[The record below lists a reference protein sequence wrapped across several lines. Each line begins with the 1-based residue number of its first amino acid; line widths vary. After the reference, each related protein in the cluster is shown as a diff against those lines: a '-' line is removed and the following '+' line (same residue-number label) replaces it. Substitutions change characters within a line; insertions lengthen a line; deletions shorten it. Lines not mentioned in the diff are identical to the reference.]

1 MRRHE
6 IARGGGRKIDILDA
20 ARRVA
25 GGQERIELLLQHFM
39 ETGTIPHSLLF
50 TGPEGAGKA
59 LLAVELAAR
68 INCASGGGLP
78 DGDCPS
84 CGKVRR
90 LEHPD
95 LHLVFPVPYGE
106 WEKALPV
113 VVESRREDFFA
124 HGEFGSRARSIGIDI
139 IRKVVEAVSKHPFE
153 GRRNVVIVFEAHLMT
168 TEAQNAFLKL
178 LEEPPPSALLVLV
191 TEFPDKLLGT
201 VQSRCRRLRFDFL
214 PAGLV
219 ADFLERFYSVE
230 AGEAKR
236 ISLLAE
242 GNLRRGVRLLEEG
255 FTGMRR
261 DAASIVQLV
270 AKGRG
275 KELIGEAEGLAG
287 RYGREDMVMLLDEV
301 VVLFRLLMRSQA
313 GIATG
318 DESALIGEMLG
329 VEVGKKAAA
338 RDIPSDLCKINR
350 AARNLSR
357 NVDAE
362 LTLSQLLLDLTGKW
376 Y

>member
-1 MRRHE
+1 M
-6 IARGGGRKIDILDA
+6 
-20 ARRVA
+20 
-25 GGQERIELLLQHFM
+25 ELLLGHFV
-39 ETGTIPHSLLF
+39 ETETIPHSLLF
-50 TGPEGAGKA
+50 TGPEGSGKE

-68 INCASGGGLP
+68 LNCASGGGVP

-113 VVESRREDFFA
+113 VIESRREDFFA
-124 HGEFGSRARSIGIDI
+124 HGEFGSKARSIGIDI
-139 IRKVVEAVSKHPFE
+139 IRKVIEAVSKHPFE
-153 GRRNVVIVFEAHLMT
+153 GRRNVVVVFEAHLMT

-178 LEEPPPSALLVLV
+178 LEEPPPSAILVLV
-191 TEFPDKLLGT
+191 TEFPDKLLDT
-201 VQSRCRRLRFDFL
+201 VLSRCRRLRFDFL
-214 PAGLV
+214 PPVLV
-219 ADFLERFYSVE
+219 ADFLERYYSVE
-230 AGEAKR
+230 TGEAKR

-255 FTGMRR
+255 FTDMRR
-261 DAASIVQLV
+261 DAAAIVRLV
-270 AKGRG
+270 AAGKGRG
-275 KELIGEAEGLAG
+275 LIEEAEGLAG
-287 RYGREDMVMLLDEV
+287 RYGREDIVMLLDEV
-301 VVLFRLLMRSQA
+301 AVILRLLLREQA
-313 GIATG
+313 GIATD
-318 DESALIGEMLG
+318 DERTLIGEMLG
-329 VEVGKKAAA
+329 IDVGKRVGE
-338 RDIPSDLCKINR
+338 RDIPADLRKING